1 MIDPNCP
8 LCGGQDFV
16 EFAVVEGSDDY
27 LDLLSIPYEGLK
39 RQWLRCSGC
48 SHLSNSVRLD
58 EVEIARLYSLF
69 RDSAFRN
76 ELPDDYF
83 DRITTLPASRSEN
96 YQKLTYLTSKVDCQ
110 SGTTKTM
117 LDIGCGGGVLMH
129 TARQVIGNE
138 WKFSGV
144 EPTVS
149 FAELAARRTGARV
162 YAGDYRSGLFG
173 EERFG
178 LVTCCAVLEHV
189 PQPKKFLEMIREDL
203 LGGGWLFLEVPDV
216 SEFAD
221 LPMTHDHFMCQH
233 ISFFSRQTLVKLLD
247 AAGFDCVDVA
257 VVVTLRGHR
266 TLRCIAQAM

>member
-1 MIDPNCP
+1 MIEPVCP
-8 LCGGQDFV
+8 LCDGRDFV
-16 EFAVVEGSDDY
+16 EFAVVEGCDDY

-39 RQWLRCSGC
+39 RQWLRCSVC

-58 EVEIARLYSLF
+58 QVEIAELYSLF

-83 DRITTLPASRSEN
+83 NRITTLPASRSEN
-96 YQKLTYLTSKVDCQ
+96 FQKLTYLTSKVDCQ
-110 SGTTKTM
+110 SGARKTM

-129 TARQVIGNE
+129 TAKQVMGDE
-138 WKFSGV
+138 WRFSGV

-162 YAGDYRSGLFG
+162 YAGDYRAGLFD
-173 EERFG
+173 EEKFG

-189 PQPKKFLEMIREDL
+189 PHPRKFLEMIREDL
-203 LGGGWLFLEVPDV
+203 IDGGLLFLEVPDV
-216 SEFAD
+216 SEFTE

-233 ISFFSRQTLVKLLD
+233 ISFFSRQTLVALLE
-247 AAGFDCVDVA
+247 AAGLDCIDVA
-257 VVVTLRGHR
+257 VIASLRAHR
-266 TLRCIAQAM
+266 TLRCIARAI